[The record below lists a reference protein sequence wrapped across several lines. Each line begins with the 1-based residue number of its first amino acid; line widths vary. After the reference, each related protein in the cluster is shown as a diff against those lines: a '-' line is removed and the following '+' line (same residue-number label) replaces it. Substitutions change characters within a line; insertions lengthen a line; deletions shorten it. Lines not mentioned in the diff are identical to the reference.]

1 MERARAS
8 SEPSVDDGKGRR
20 SPGIVRLYVGMTVA
34 PLAWALHML
43 VSYSLA
49 AHACFPTDAALG
61 RPVWPDLRSF
71 VVVATVG
78 AWLML
83 WAGFLVAWLNWRAT
97 GRASS
102 AGSGQIL
109 QTGSGR
115 SRFMALCGLLVSG
128 LFAVALCFTTA
139 GVFVIPDCGP

>member
-1 MERARAS
+1 MERAAAS
-8 SEPSVDDGKGRR
+8 SEPTFDGGRAPG
-20 SPGIVRLYVGMTVA
+20 SPGIVRLYAGMTVA
-34 PLAWALHML
+34 PLAWAFHML
-43 VSYSLA
+43 LSYSLA

-71 VVVATVG
+71 VAVATVA

-83 WAGFLVAWLNWRAT
+83 AAGVLVAWLNWRAT

-102 AGSGQIL
+102 AGSDQIL

-115 SRFMALCGLLVSG
+115 PRFMALCGLLVSG

-139 GVFVIPDCGP
+139 GVFLIPDCGP